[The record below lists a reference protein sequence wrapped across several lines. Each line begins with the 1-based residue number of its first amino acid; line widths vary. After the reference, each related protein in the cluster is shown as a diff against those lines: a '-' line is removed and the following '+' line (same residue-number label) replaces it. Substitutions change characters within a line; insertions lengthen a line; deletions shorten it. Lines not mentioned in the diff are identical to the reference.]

1 MIALRPLWLTK
12 QNKRS
17 KIPLRLSLRTRRR
30 SVRSP
35 LEGLTLAAEP
45 SAFVGLTALLCCL
58 KAKKNQRLF
67 LWRVCWVFLACLL
80 RRSQCS
86 SSPFL
91 LLRPCS
97 CPGKNLLSLQ
107 RCFLP
112 FWTVSQCN
120 PCPSV
125 INKTCEQSLLCTL
138 GFNRRYYQLWSSA
151 LSVLLFEGG
160 VSNTYFWPM
169 ICRSKFAA
177 TIFALVQWIL
187 SNGIFRNE
195 EWLFP

>member
-1 MIALRPLWLTK
+1 MIDETK
-12 QNKRS
+12 QKIQ
-17 KIPLRLSLRTRRR
+17 IPLRLSLRARRR
-30 SVRSP
+30 SVRFP
-35 LEGLTLAAEP
+35 LEGLTLAAEL

-86 SSPFL
+86 SSPCL

-97 CPGKNLLSLQ
+97 CSEKNLLSLQ

-138 GFNRRYYQLWSSA
+138 GFSRRYYQL
-151 LSVLLFEGG
+151 
-160 VSNTYFWPM
+160 
-169 ICRSKFAA
+169 
-177 TIFALVQWIL
+177 
-187 SNGIFRNE
+187 
-195 EWLFP
+195 